1 MDGEQTMEAI
11 YVVFETKKDK
21 LTREDIKKLVSWMH
35 EHSEKEKNQGTQD
48 LLNCIIIVKGGATAI
63 AKKVSN

>member
-1 MDGEQTMEAI
+1 MSGDDVAMDGEEKMEAI

-35 EHSEKEKNQGTQD
+35 EHSEKEKN
-48 LLNCIIIVKGGATAI
+48 
-63 AKKVSN
+63 